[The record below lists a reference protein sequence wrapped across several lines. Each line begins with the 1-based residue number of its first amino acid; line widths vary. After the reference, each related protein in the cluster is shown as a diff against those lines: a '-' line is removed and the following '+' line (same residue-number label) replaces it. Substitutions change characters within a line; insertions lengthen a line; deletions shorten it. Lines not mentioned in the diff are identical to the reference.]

1 MASLLFRAS
10 PIDPA
15 LRPPSPSNSQS
26 NDLAYNP
33 SSSSVESQS
42 ATDTAQGVSS
52 ASSQYSTTLPD
63 LASSSLEKSSQE
75 GTNSANAFSSSLGPS
90 LPGLSVLAS
99 VASAPTSNLRCVHD
113 SWSNPHRHK
122 RWSRYEYMQCPVP
135 CPWEAIHASQFLS
148 LPVINL
154 DSKSQLTRPAG

>member
-26 NDLAYNP
+26 NDLAFNP

-63 LASSSLEKSSQE
+63 LASSSLERSSE
-75 GTNSANAFSSSLGPS
+75 GTNGANAFSNSLEPS

-113 SWSNPHRHK
+113 SWSNTRRDK
-122 RWSRYEYMQCPVP
+122 RWSRHEYMQCPATYP
-135 CPWEAIHASQFLS
+135 
-148 LPVINL
+148 
-154 DSKSQLTRPAG
+154 